1 MKKILSI
8 VFNRWTLAILGLI
21 AVSLLIWFIG
31 PLFAVADYH
40 PLESEDIRFLLIGL
54 ILLLYIVKHLWTF
67 IKAKNLNKKLMD
79 GLLHQ
84 STPQPQ
90 ENEAGAE
97 EVAVLHK
104 RFEEAVNILKKTNT
118 LGKKEKSGVFS
129 LLSRQYLY
137 ELPWYIFIGPP
148 GSGKTTA
155 LINSG
160 LQFPLAEHFGKDK
173 IGGIGGTR
181 NCDWWFTN
189 EAVLID
195 TAGRYTT
202 HESDQAVDST
212 AWTGFLGLL
221 KKYRPNRPINGVI
234 VTISIL
240 DLLQQ
245 NAHQREKQANEV
257 RKRIQ
262 ELYTE
267 LNIQFPIYILVTK
280 TDLLAGFME
289 FFGKLG
295 KEERAQVWGTSF
307 KLTEDEN
314 HHPLSNYAAE
324 FTALEKRLNDR
335 LIFVLQEERDIQKRA
350 LLYLFPQQ
358 FSNLKNTLEEYLNQI
373 FSPSRY
379 EQQPLLRGIYFTSG
393 TQTGNPIDR
402 IMGNLAQ
409 ALNLG
414 NKLISPLRPSG
425 KSFFLTRLLKEVIF
439 TESELA
445 GTNQRWERKQSS
457 LQWVIFT
464 AGILL
469 TLGVS
474 AAWMLS
480 YVNNKAYIAEV
491 DDKINIVSSEVEN
504 LPQMQNINIVNL
516 LPTLRSVQELTQVSS
531 NYDGS
536 TPIDMRFGLYQGEKL
551 SSASNNAYHRLL
563 QNTFLLQLILRL
575 EYLLNYTNRNN
586 PELLYEALKA
596 YIMLHNVEHFNAN
609 ALKAFIITDWS
620 TNFPHELTKEQHYLL
635 TLHLDNLFSRGA
647 PTPPININEQLVE
660 TVRNILNQTPL
671 ALRVYNRLKW
681 QNIGADLPE
690 FTILKAAG
698 QHATWVFTRSSGK
711 PLNQGIPGLYTFDG
725 YYNTFSKASEQV
737 VKQLEDEAKWV
748 LQSKT
753 QKESKLSFDFFDD
766 QLLDEVKRLY
776 LHDYVRTWEAF
787 IDDIR
792 LKQSGSFQESI
803 EIARLLSADDS
814 PLVLLLKSIVKEVT
828 LIRNDEAETNPIG
841 KMTGSAVKLF
851 SKTAKQAKKQL
862 QQISGNEKPL
872 SRAMASQI
880 ENIVDDRFK
889 ELRDIVYSPNPG
901 QPAKID
907 AMSPQI
913 DKLHQFLIR
922 TDTAL
927 KGGITLPSRE
937 VIDEIKIE
945 ASKSPEPI
953 RSMLTTLS
961 TDGISQALGDQRSK
975 LNQMLFSDVTDFC
988 RMAIQNRYPFRKDSG
1003 DDVTPDDFSRIFAS
1017 GGLIDSFFQ
1026 NHLSQYVDTTRQTW
1040 RFRNVGDAS
1049 MGTAPRDL
1057 QQFQRAKIVRDV
1069 FFQRGGNKPSM
1080 ELTFKPIDM
1089 DASITQF
1096 ILDIDGQ
1103 LVRYSHGPQIP
1114 VTVQWPG
1121 TRGSSQVRLQISLA
1135 DSGSSLTGQVF
1146 EGFWALFRMFDK
1158 VQIVRSNQPDKF
1170 IVNFNIE
1177 NRKIQFEVSANSVLN
1192 PFRLQELEQFNCP
1205 AKL

>member
-1 MKKILSI
+1 MKKILNI
-8 VFNRWTLAILGLI
+8 MFNRWTLAILGLI

-40 PLESEDIRFLLIGL
+40 PLESGDARFLLIGL
-54 ILLLYIVKHLWTF
+54 IVLFYIAKQLWAF
-67 IKAKNLNKKLMD
+67 IKSKNLNKKLMD
-79 GLLHQ
+79 GLLQQ
-84 STPQPQ
+84 SAPQAQ

-97 EVAVLHK
+97 EIAVLHK
-104 RFEEAVNILKKTNT
+104 RFEEAVNILKKTNK
-118 LGKKEKSGVFS
+118 LGKKEKSGIFS

-181 NCDWWFTN
+181 NCDWWFTD

-202 HESDQAVDST
+202 HENDQAADSS
-212 AWTGFLGLL
+212 AWTGFLNLL
-221 KKYRPNRPINGVI
+221 KKYRPRRPINGVI
-234 VTISIL
+234 VTISVS

-245 NAHQREKQANEV
+245 NALQREKQANEI

-262 ELYTE
+262 ELYDE

-280 TDLLAGFME
+280 TDLLVGFME
-289 FFGKLG
+289 FFGRLG
-295 KEERAQVWGTSF
+295 RDEREQVWGTSF
-307 KLTEDEN
+307 KLADDEN
-314 HHPLSNYAAE
+314 HHPLSNYVAE
-324 FTALEKRLNDR
+324 FTALEKRLYDR
-335 LIFVLQEERDIQKRA
+335 LIFILQEERDIQKRA

-402 IMGNLAQ
+402 MMGNLAQ

-445 GTNQRWERKQSS
+445 GTNQRWEHKQFS
-457 LQWVIFT
+457 LQWIIFT

-469 TLGVS
+469 TLGMS
-474 AAWMLS
+474 AAWTLS
-480 YVNNKAYIAEV
+480 YVKNKAYITEV
-491 DDKINIVSSEVEN
+491 EDKINIVSSEVES

-516 LPTLRSVQELTQVSS
+516 LPTLRSVQELTRVSS
-531 NYDGS
+531 SYDGS

-551 SSASNNAYHRLL
+551 SAASNNAYYRLL
-563 QNTFLLQLILRL
+563 QDTFLLQLILRL
-575 EYLLNYTNRNN
+575 EYLLNYTSRND

-596 YIMLHNVEHFNAN
+596 YIMLHDAKHFDAI
-609 ALKAFIITDWS
+609 ALKAFIIMDWE
-620 TNFPHELTKEQHYLL
+620 TNFPHELTKEQYHLL
-635 TLHLDNLFSRGA
+635 EHHLNNLFSRGA
-647 PTPPININEQLVE
+647 PTPPIRMNEQIVKS
-660 TVRNILNQTPL
+660 VRDILSQTPI
-671 ALRVYNRLKW
+671 AQRIYNRLKR
-681 QNIGADLPE
+681 QNIGIDLPE
-690 FTILKAAG
+690 FTILRAVGPSASL
-698 QHATWVFTRSSGK
+698 VFSRRSGR
-711 PLNQGIPGLYTFDG
+711 PLNQGVPGLYTYNG
-725 YYNTFSKASEQV
+725 YYKTFFQVSKEVAEQL
-737 VKQLEDEAKWV
+737 KNEEKWV
-748 LQSKT
+748 LQPEI
-753 QKESKLSFDFFDD
+753 QVDSKLPINFMED

-776 LHDYVRTWEAF
+776 LQDYARTWETF
-787 IDDIR
+787 IADIR
-792 LKQSGSFQESI
+792 LIHSDSLQESI
-803 EIARLLSADDS
+803 DITRLLSANDS

-828 LIRNDEAETNPIG
+828 LVKTDDAERNVFDKATDSVRNTSERLKRLIG
-841 KMTGSAVKLF
+841 QGENKPSTVAF
-851 SKTAKQAKKQL
+851 
-862 QQISGNEKPL
+862 ISRP
-872 SRAMASQI
+872 
-880 ENIVDDRFK
+880 ENIVDDRFND
-889 ELRDIVYSPNPG
+889 LRNIVSAPNPG
-901 QPAKID
+901 QPAPIE
-907 AMSPQI
+907 SIVSQI
-913 DKLHQFLIR
+913 NELYMLLTSTEI
-922 TDTAL
+922 AL
-927 KGGITLPSRE
+927 KSGTTPPSSE
-937 VIDEIKIE
+937 VINRIQADANKT
-945 ASKSPEPI
+945 PEPI

-961 TDGISQALGDQRSK
+961 TGGISQALGEKRAN
-975 LNQMLFSDVTDFC
+975 LNQALFANVTDFC
-988 RMAIQNRYPFRKDSG
+988 RKAINNRYPFKKDSS
-1003 DDVTPDDFSRIFAS
+1003 DDVTPDDFSRIFSS

-1026 NHLSQYVDTTRQTW
+1026 NYLSQYVDTTRQTW
-1040 RFRNVGDAS
+1040 QFRNVGDAS
-1049 MGTAPRDL
+1049 MGTASRDL
-1057 QQFQRAKIVRDV
+1057 QQFQRAKIIQDV
-1069 FFQRGGNKPSM
+1069 FFQGSGNKAGM

-1103 LVRYSHGPQIP
+1103 LVRYSHGPLIP

-1146 EGFWALFRMFDK
+1146 EGPWALFRMFDK
-1158 VQIVRSNQPDKF
+1158 VQIARSNQPDKF

-1177 NRKIQFEVSANSVLN
+1177 NRKVQFEVSANSVMN
-1192 PFRLQELEQFNCP
+1192 PFRLQELELFSCP